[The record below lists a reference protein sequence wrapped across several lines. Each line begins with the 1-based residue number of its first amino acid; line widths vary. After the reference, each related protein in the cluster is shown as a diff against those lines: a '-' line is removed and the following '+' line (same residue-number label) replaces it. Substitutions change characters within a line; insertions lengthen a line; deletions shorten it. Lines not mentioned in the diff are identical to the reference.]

1 MRASRIVTRRLAAL
15 IGAVGLTTGL
25 MAAAAGVAQASVPDK
40 WGFAFVN
47 DPSAASTPI
56 LNHQAGSWT
65 AGHVTSH
72 PGAVG
77 QVFVVF
83 PHLASKNG
91 VVHVTA
97 VNPNAVWC
105 QAQKWG
111 PVGVN
116 EVVAVRCYLPGGK
129 PTFSQFDVLYTTSTK
144 GAFSGGAYGYVH
156 FQPGPSVVATFN
168 SVGAVNTVTAGP
180 VGEWVVTLPGLGS
193 TTFAGNVQVTAADP
207 GGAAKCEIGGWAFNS
222 GAQRFLVRCYNGGTP
237 PLKTGWSLSYQRDR
251 STFGGVPKEFAYTFN
266 NKPTVTG
273 PYAPVPPAVNFNSL
287 HGVNT
292 ITQSGGRS
300 LVRFPRVGTL
310 PSTVL
315 ASPVKI
321 GPGFCNLESPF
332 AIGGGI
338 VLVRN
343 GVCR

>member
-1 MRASRIVTRRLAAL
+1 MRASRIVTRRLAAVVS
-15 IGAVGLTTGL
+15 AFGLAAGL
-25 MAAAAGVAQASVPDK
+25 AAATAGVAQASVPDK

-83 PHLASKNG
+83 PQLASGHG

-111 PVGVN
+111 PAGPN
-116 EVVAVRCYLPGGK
+116 EVVAVRCYLPGGT

-156 FQPGPSVVATFN
+156 FQVGAGLVGNFN
-168 SVGAVNTVTAGP
+168 STGAVNAVTELSTGAWI
-180 VGEWVVTLPGLGS
+180 VSLPGLGS
-193 TTFAGNVQVTAADP
+193 TTLAGNVQVTAVDP

-222 GAQRFLVRCYNGGTP
+222 GAQRFLVRCYNGGTT
-237 PLKTGWSLSYQRDR
+237 PLKTGWSLSY
-251 STFGGVPKEFAYTFN
+251 SET
-266 NKPTVTG
+266 
-273 PYAPVPPAVNFNSL
+273 
-287 HGVNT
+287 
-292 ITQSGGRS
+292 GRS
-300 LVRFPRVGTL
+300 SAACRRN
-310 PSTVL
+310 
-315 ASPVKI
+315 SPT
-321 GPGFCNLESPF
+321 PLTTS
-332 AIGGGI
+332 
-338 VLVRN
+338 R
-343 GVCR
+343 R